1 MASREGRREAFT
13 GEATGQVLSCETGL
27 LPRCRSRSAEEKATS
42 AHDVT
47 ACMGRTSRSRRPCA
61 RGEVLCTEPGKSHP
75 CPDRQA
81 GPVHEGNSR
90 TMNMYADE
98 NSDGVIVPE
107 KRPNKE
113 GLPSAEAVE
122 GRTPPKGNGGETAA
136 VSLGRGPSLHGLRR
150 GQALFVR
157 QLLGYY
163 NPVRIL
169 IRVHVHRSAVAF
181 MNRPGLPVRT
191 RMRLPRFRAKN
202 FSTCTRSP
210 TARGSSH
217 ASRYVMGRYCL
228 LFSRTRSAPR
238 K

>member
-13 GEATGQVLSCETGL
+13 GETTGQVLSCETGL

-107 KRPNKE
+107 KLPNNR
-113 GLPSAEAVE
+113 GLALGG
-122 GRTPPKGNGGETAA
+122 GRGGKDPAQGKRRRD
-136 VSLGRGPSLHGLRR
+136 GRGPDTAPGHRVERTDRR
-150 GQALFVR
+150 APSGATEQECT
-157 QLLGYY
+157 
-163 NPVRIL
+163 
-169 IRVHVHRSAVAF
+169 VHCAAASRHHRSPEAE
-181 MNRPGLPVRT
+181 LPV
-191 RMRLPRFRAKN
+191 A
-202 FSTCTRSP
+202 
-210 TARGSSH
+210 
-217 ASRYVMGRYCL
+217 
-228 LFSRTRSAPR
+228 
-238 K
+238 